1 MLGTWPEEAPQAP
14 KGRHSVRLARRI
26 SAESMLGVLLEHLFG
41 RSLKGRSLQFA
52 VACSP
57 DPGPLAPHRTE
68 AELPSAPNAC
78 ELVAS
83 VAWVGCERLRL
94 DT

>member
-1 MLGTWPEEAPQAP
+1 MLGTWPEEAPEAP

-68 AELPSAPNAC
+68 AELPSRAKCLRARRLGC
-78 ELVAS
+78 VGWLRAVA
-83 VAWVGCERLRL
+83 
-94 DT
+94 T